1 MFRLKITDMRIL
13 AKIYSFRL
21 NDLPDRKDA
30 RDNLS
35 YNFYGEQL
43 EFITKICVC

>member
-1 MFRLKITDMRIL
+1 MFKLKITDMRIL
-13 AKIYSFRL
+13 AKIYSFWL
-21 NDLPDRKDA
+21 NDLPDRNVA

-43 EFITKICVC
+43 ITKICVC